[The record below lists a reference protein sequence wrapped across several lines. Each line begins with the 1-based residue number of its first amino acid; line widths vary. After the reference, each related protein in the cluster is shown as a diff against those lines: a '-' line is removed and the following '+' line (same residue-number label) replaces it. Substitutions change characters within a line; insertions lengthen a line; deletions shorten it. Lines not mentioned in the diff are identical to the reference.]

1 MNITGF
7 ADKGIA
13 IRKTK
18 GNNSKWIKYI
28 LANYQLYILMAMIM
42 LYFILFKYFPMYGLS
57 MAFMNYDPVL
67 GFGGS
72 EWVGIEQFKTLFGG
86 IYFWTIL
93 RNTLSLSLYSLLLG
107 FPFPIIFALFLN
119 AMRQEWIKK
128 PIQTIAYA
136 PHFISTVVIVG
147 MLKLFLS
154 PTAGIINRF
163 IEAFGGNTINFFAKA
178 SMFPSL
184 YVWSDIWQNNGWNAV
199 IYIAALSAIDPELH
213 EAAKVDG
220 AGRFKRMWHI
230 DLPGIMPTIIILL
243 IFSFGGLVNVGFEK
257 VFLMQNDL
265 NISTSEIIATYS
277 YKVGLQQAQYSYSAA
292 VGMFNS
298 VVNFI
303 LLMFINFISRRMA
316 KTSLW

>member
-7 ADKGIA
+7 ANKGIT
-13 IRKTK
+13 IGKTK
-18 GNNSKWIKYI
+18 ENKRNGLKYI
-28 LANYQLYILMAMIM
+28 LANYQLYLLMAMIM
-42 LYFILFKYFPMYGLS
+42 LYFIVFKYLPMYGLS
-57 MAFMNYDPVL
+57 MAFMNFDPIL
-67 GFGGS
+67 GFSGS
-72 EWVGIEQFKTLFGG
+72 EWVGVEQFKKLFGG

-93 RNTLSLSLYSLLLG
+93 KNTLSLSLYSLLVG

-119 AMRQEWIKK
+119 AVRQEWIKK
-128 PIQTIAYA
+128 PIQTVAYA

-154 PTAGIINRF
+154 PSAGIVNRF
-163 IEAFGGNTINFFAKA
+163 IEALGGNAINFFAKA

-243 IFSFGGLVNVGFEK
+243 IFSIGGLINVGFEK

-303 LLMFINFISRRMA
+303 LLMSINFISRHMA